1 MKKVEQAI
9 PLCLALT
16 MRKSQGQTFHT
27 VIPWFESP
35 KVVLGTGYMALSRIR
50 RQEDLLI
57 ITRILNSHTRPVE
70 REWVK

>member
-1 MKKVEQAI
+1 MKNVEHAI

-16 MRKSQGQTFHT
+16 MSKSQGQTIHT

-35 KVVLGTGYMALSRIR
+35 KILLGTGYMALSRIR

-57 ITRILNSHTRPVE
+57 ITRILSPHIRPVPC
-70 REWVK
+70 EWVE